1 MHSGGQAYQ
10 GLDQVRRS
18 KVDQERGDQ
27 TKAAVAQP
35 EQGTQA
41 MAQDRP
47 YRQGLGAG
55 EIVAFLDKL
64 VADGRLDSAI
74 VAVAKLHMDEAM
86 LAARPSH

>member
-1 MHSGGQAYQ
+1 MPLEARI
-10 GLDQVRRS
+10 LR
-18 KVDQERGDQ
+18 
-27 TKAAVAQP
+27 VADIF
-35 EQGTQA
+35 QA

-47 YRQGLGAG
+47 YRQGPDAG
-55 EIVAFLDKL
+55 EIVAFLDNL